1 MYHFEEELNENKLH
15 LFFLSLYKIIDLPV
29 MKALTEDD
37 SNVLGWPKR

>member
-15 LFFLSLYKIIDLPV
+15 LLSLYKIIDLPV

-37 SNVLGWPKR
+37 SNVLG